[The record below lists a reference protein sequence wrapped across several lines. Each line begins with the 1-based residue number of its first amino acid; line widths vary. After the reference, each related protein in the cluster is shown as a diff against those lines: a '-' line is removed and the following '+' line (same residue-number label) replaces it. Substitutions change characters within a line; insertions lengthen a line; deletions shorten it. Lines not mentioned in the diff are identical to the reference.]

1 MKHACNPSP
10 TCYCRKKFNLQHL
23 ARIQVG
29 VISKREP
36 LEKIIYKITM
46 EEKGSNMLQ
55 EKFTSFKLIAVVG
68 VTVDS
73 SA

>member
-1 MKHACNPSP
+1 
-10 TCYCRKKFNLQHL
+10 
-23 ARIQVG
+23 VG
-29 VISKREP
+29 VILKREP

-68 VTVDS
+68 VTVDG